1 VSAGTFVGPPSGA
14 AEVRPRARLRTRDA
28 TMLALG
34 ALVALAAVIRFL
46 RIGHQGFWFDE
57 GNTALLVHYSVGQML
72 GLIRHSESTP
82 PLYYLLT
89 WAWAHVFGYG
99 EAPLRSLS
107 ALVGVLVVPVAYALG
122 ARLLDRRAGLI
133 AAALAACNPL
143 LIWYSQEARSYEL
156 LVLLSGLSLLAF
168 LIARE
173 GPSPRAITAWAI
185 ASALALATH
194 YYALLLV
201 VPEAVWL
208 LALHRRRPPVW
219 AAVVFVAAAGGALL
233 PLALAQNATGH
244 ANWIATVSLLRR
256 LSQVPTQFV
265 SGQQIPA
272 PGVLIPLAGAIA
284 LTAVAAAVW
293 RGDPRRRRRALV
305 AAGLALTGLVLN
317 LLIIAAGVDDLLTRN
332 LLALWLPCALTVTVG
347 LRRGGLAGVLATVA
361 LCAVGLTGAIAVDV
375 DRAYQRPDWRGVVA
389 LIGARPAAG
398 VGERA
403 ILVQHYRQLLPLRL
417 YLPGL
422 AFMRRH
428 ELRHVREIDIVAFSS
443 PPSTGFCWWGSA
455 CNLWPSKLQA
465 SYPIPGFHEVWR
477 RRIDQFSVMRLLADR
492 PRRITVA
499 IAGHALT
506 APRTR
511 ASWEL
516 LLQP

>member
-1 VSAGTFVGPPSGA
+1 VSAGTFVGPLSGA
-14 AEVRPRARLRTRDA
+14 AEVHPRARRRTRDS
-28 TMLALG
+28 TML

-57 GNTALLVHYSVGQML
+57 GNTALLVHYSAGQML

-99 EAPLRSLS
+99 EAALRSLS

-122 ARLLDRRAGLI
+122 TRLVDRRTGLI
-133 AAALAACNPL
+133 AAALATCNPL

-173 GPSPRAITAWAI
+173 GASPRVIAAWAI

-208 LALHRRRPPVW
+208 LVLHRRRPPVW
-219 AAVVFVAAAGGALL
+219 AATVFVAAAGGALL
-233 PLALAQNATGH
+233 PLALAQNSTGH

-256 LSQVPTQFV
+256 LRQVPTEFV
-265 SGQQIPA
+265 AGQQIPA

-284 LTAVAAAVW
+284 LAALAAAVW
-293 RGDPRRRRRALV
+293 RGDLRGRALI
-305 AAGLALTGLVLN
+305 AAGLALAGLVIN

-332 LLALWLPCALTVTVG
+332 LLALWLPCALAVTVG
-347 LRRGGLAGVLATVA
+347 LRRAGLAGVLATIA

-375 DRAYQRPDWRGVVA
+375 NRAYQRPDWRGVVA

-506 APRTR
+506 SPRTR